1 MSQEDNMNM
10 ERTEGR
16 NHNIFAL
23 LCDNPQDIVDATNDI
38 EAILN
43 KASDDIKKLH
53 KKYPD
58 AGIGDTATDECITS
72 EFYSI
77 LH

>member
-10 ERTEGR
+10 ERTEGV

-23 LCDNPQDIVDATNDI
+23 LCEKPQDIVDATNDI
-38 EAILN
+38 ESILYE
-43 KASDDIKKLH
+43 ASKDIKKLN

-72 EFYSI
+72 EFYSYI
-77 LH
+77 H

>member
-1 MSQEDNMNM
+1 MSAEDNMNM
-10 ERTEGR
+10 ERSEGV

-23 LCDNPQDIVDATNDI
+23 LCESPQDIVDATIEI

-43 KASDDIKKLH
+43 KAADDIKKLY

>member
-10 ERTEGR
+10 ERTEGI
-16 NHNIFAL
+16 NHNTYAL
-23 LCDNPQDIVDATNDI
+23 LCEKPQHIVKVTNKI
-38 EAILN
+38 NTILR
-43 KASDDIKKLH
+43 KAVEEIKGLY

>member
-1 MSQEDNMNM
+1 M
-10 ERTEGR
+10 ENNRTTGR

-23 LCDNPQDIVDATNDI
+23 LCEKPQDIVDATEDI
-38 EAILN
+38 NTILK
-43 KASDDIKKLH
+43 KAVEEINGLY

-58 AGIGDTATDECITS
+58 AGIGDTATDEEIANQ
-72 EFYSI
+72 FYSI

>member
-1 MSQEDNMNM
+1 M
-10 ERTEGR
+10 ERTKGI

-23 LCDNPQDIVDATNDI
+23 LCDNPQDIVDATKDI
-38 EAILN
+38 DAIIR
-43 KASDDIKKLH
+43 KTADDIKKLY

-58 AGIGDTATDECITS
+58 AGIGDTATDECITNH
-72 EFYSI
+72 FYEI